1 VRSREFAIRFAIGAS
16 QKRVVTQL
24 LTESVLLA
32 LIGGC
37 LGIAFAN
44 WATHAVLA
52 LVPATVPRADEVR
65 LDAHVLIF
73 TIAVSIV
80 TGILFGLAPALKM
93 LRPDLQGTLKGAER
107 GSTGSHH
114 RTQNAFVVFET
125 ALALVLL
132 IAAGLMLRTMRALW
146 TSDPGFD
153 PSHVLTLS
161 FTLSAA
167 KTSNAAQLRESQREL
182 LGRYESLPEVESAAI
197 IGGSLPM
204 SGDSELPFW
213 LVGQPKP
220 ASDSQMNWALFYGV
234 SPKYWN
240 AMRIPLLRGRVFTDQ
255 DNERSPNV
263 LVVDEE
269 FARRVFPNQDPIG
282 KRINLGLFETQPEII
297 GVVGHVNHWGLGN
310 TAHEN
315 LKSELYLP
323 VDQFPDKFAPLI
335 ARGLSIVVRT
345 RTNPELLADPVRR
358 ITSQFDSQAV
368 VYDFASME
376 HIVSNSVA
384 SQRFAMTLLGIFAA
398 LALVL
403 ASVGIY
409 GVLSYL
415 VGQRTQEV
423 GIRMALGAQRGDVL
437 RLILGQGT
445 KMALIGVA
453 IGMVVALVLT
463 RLMGSMLYGV
473 SATDP
478 LTYLT
483 VAAMLVIV
491 ATLACGVPAW
501 RASNVDPMVAL
512 RYE

>member
-1 VRSREFAIRFAIGAS
+1 
-16 QKRVVTQL
+16 
-24 LTESVLLA
+24 
-32 LIGGC
+32 
-37 LGIAFAN
+37 
-44 WATHAVLA
+44 
-52 LVPATVPRADEVR
+52 
-65 LDAHVLIF
+65 
-73 TIAVSIV
+73 
-80 TGILFGLAPALKM
+80 
-93 LRPDLQGTLKGAER
+93 
-107 GSTGSHH
+107 
-114 RTQNAFVVFET
+114 
-125 ALALVLL
+125 
-132 IAAGLMLRTMRALW
+132 
-146 TSDPGFD
+146 
-153 PSHVLTLS
+153 
-161 FTLSAA
+161 
-167 KTSNAAQLRESQREL
+167 
-182 LGRYESLPEVESAAI
+182 
-197 IGGSLPM
+197 
-204 SGDSELPFW
+204 
-213 LVGQPKP
+213 
-220 ASDSQMNWALFYGV
+220 MNWALFYGV